1 MTLIHSKSS
10 EFDMDKYYL
19 SVYEK
24 QPHHM
29 LYNY

>member
-24 QPHHM
+24 QLLGVCEH
-29 LYNY
+29 